1 MHTLVTGAA
10 GFIGLHLAKK
20 LHSIGENLILVDNF
34 ARGKEDQEFL
44 EFLDKPNVKFYN
56 IDITRENAFSVIE
69 ENIKYIYHLAAI
81 NGTENFYLI
90 PDKVLRVN
98 VIGTLNLLDW
108 IKNKSNI
115 KILFSSS
122 SEVYAG
128 ALSMGIGSIP
138 SDEKI
143 PICIEDIT
151 NPRWSYGLSKALSEG
166 SFFLIQKDFQ

>member
-1 MHTLVTGAA
+1 M
-10 GFIGLHLAKK
+10 AKK

-108 IKNKSNI
+108 IKINLILKYFFRLLLRFMQELYLWVLVQFLMKKSQYVL
-115 KILFSSS
+115 KIL
-122 SEVYAG
+122 
-128 ALSMGIGSIP
+128 
-138 SDEKI
+138 
-143 PICIEDIT
+143 
-151 NPRWSYGLSKALSEG
+151 
-166 SFFLIQKDFQ
+166 LILGGRMD